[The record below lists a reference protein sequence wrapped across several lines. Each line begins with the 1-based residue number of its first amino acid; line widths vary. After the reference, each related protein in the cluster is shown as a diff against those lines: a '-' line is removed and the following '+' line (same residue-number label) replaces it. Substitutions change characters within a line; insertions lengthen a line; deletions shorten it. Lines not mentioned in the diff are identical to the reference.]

1 MKLKNKIT
9 VTLYETEGNIKFSKP
24 PGIVELA
31 RAKMLLDQVL
41 QHNFSPEYIEMV
53 EKYVLDNTTNI
64 EEVPTN
70 V

>member
-41 QHNFSPEYIEMV
+41 QHNFPPEYIEMV
-53 EKYVLDNTTNI
+53 EKYVLDSTTNI
-64 EEVPTN
+64 EEVPAE
-70 V
+70 